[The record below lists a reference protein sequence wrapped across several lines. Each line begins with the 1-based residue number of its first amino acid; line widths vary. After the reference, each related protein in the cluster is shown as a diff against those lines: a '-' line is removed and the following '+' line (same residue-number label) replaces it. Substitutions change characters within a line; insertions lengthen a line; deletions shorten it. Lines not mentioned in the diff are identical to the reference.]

1 MKTKLWFLIFVPVVA
16 VAALLF
22 QALGGGQTGD
32 VIRVDLTDKAE
43 VAPVQQV
50 RGCSFSHHSSD
61 LLRVGISGVLSPSRT
76 LEDYRELLTF
86 MGHKLDRQVSMILKP
101 TYAETNALLEGKY
114 VDLGIICSLAY
125 VQGNEDFGLELL
137 VVPQING
144 VTVYYS
150 YLIVSR
156 DSSAGSL
163 EDLRGAS
170 FAFADPLSNS
180 GYLAPTY
187 QLSML
192 NEAPFSFFSRYIF
205 TYSHDNSIY
214 SVADKLVDGAAVDS
228 LVYEQLVAKYPE
240 VATKTRVI
248 ARWGPY
254 GMPPMVVNPAL
265 DPQLKQQLR
274 DFFLDLHNSAE
285 GQRILRNL
293 GIDKFV
299 VIPDSSYDSIRE
311 MKKALGR

>member
-1 MKTKLWFLIFVPVVA
+1 MV

-22 QALGGGQTGD
+22 QAMGGKQTQD

-43 VAPVQQV
+43 IAPGQQV

-61 LLRVGISGVLSPSRT
+61 ILRIGISGVLSPSRT
-76 LEDYRELLTF
+76 LEDYRELLTY
-86 MGHKLDRQVSMILKP
+86 MGHKLDRQVTMILKP

-144 VTVYYS
+144 EIVYYA
-150 YLIVSR
+150 YLIVSE
-156 DSSAGSL
+156 DSGAKSL
-163 EDLRGAS
+163 EDLKGAS
-170 FAFADPLSNS
+170 FAFTDPLSNS
-180 GYLAPTY
+180 GYLAATY
-187 QLSML
+187 QLSLL

-214 SVADKLVDGAAVDS
+214 SVAGKLVDGAAVDS
-228 LVYEQLVAKYPE
+228 LVYEQLVAKNPE
-240 VATKTRVI
+240 LASKTKVI

-254 GMPPMVVNPAL
+254 GMPPVVVNPTV
-265 DPQLKQQLR
+265 DPNLKKQLR

-285 GQRILRNL
+285 GKRILSNL
-293 GIDKFV
+293 GIDRFV
-299 VIPDSSYDSIRE
+299 VIPDDSYDSIRE
-311 MKKALGR
+311 MKKKVGR